1 MPSGIYT
8 DGVRERA
15 GEMWPERAAR
25 NAADVIQKF
34 PDVIKAGKDMS
45 KIKGIGKG
53 TIKKVGLLGS
63 LFLYSALTPV
73 CCSQR
78 SWGQQDELS
87 GGHLHGHGRRWA
99 T

>member
-1 MPSGIYT
+1 MPSGIYSE
-8 DGVRERA
+8 GMRERA

-53 TIKKVGLLGS
+53 TIKKAGPPGFFVW
-63 LFLYSALTPV
+63 YRALTP
-73 CCSQR
+73 
-78 SWGQQDELS
+78 
-87 GGHLHGHGRRWA
+87 A
-99 T
+99 